1 MGMADDT
8 PPPAAEGPPPKRRWR
23 TKTRLIL
30 IGMVVSPIVLF
41 VLYTVMTLTWT
52 YSDGYRAGI
61 LQKFSKRGWICKTY
75 EGEIAQAV
83 VAGVSPLI
91 WEFTVRDDQIA
102 QQLDSLLGRRV
113 SLHYR
118 QHVGVP
124 TSCFGLTEYFVDS
137 VSVVHE

>member
-1 MGMADDT
+1 MADQT
-8 PPPAAEGPPPKRRWR
+8 APPAPEGAKPKRHWR
-23 TKTRLIL
+23 TRTKLIL
-30 IGMVVSPIVLF
+30 FGMLLSPVLIFALYAF
-41 VLYTVMTLTWT
+41 VTLSVT

-91 WEFTVRDDQIA
+91 WEFTVRDDGVA
-102 QQLDSLLGRRV
+102 QQLDSLLGHRV

-124 TSCFGLTEYFVDS
+124 TTCFGLTEYFVDS
-137 VSVVHE
+137 VSVVHD

>member
-1 MGMADDT
+1 MVDDT
-8 PPPAAEGPPPKRRWR
+8 APPAPEGAPPKRHWR
-23 TKTRLIL
+23 TRTKLIL
-30 IGMVVSPIVLF
+30 FGMLLSPVLIF
-41 VLYTVMTLTWT
+41 ALYTILTLSWT

-61 LQKFSKRGWICKTY
+61 LQKFSHRGWICKTY

-91 WEFTVRDDQIA
+91 WNFTVRDDKVA

-118 QHVGVP
+118 EHRGVP
-124 TSCFGLTEYFVDS
+124 TTCFGHTGYFVDS

>member
-1 MGMADDT
+1 MADDT
-8 PPPAAEGPPPKRRWR
+8 PPPAAAGLPKRHWR
-23 TKTRLIL
+23 TKTKLIL
-30 IGMVVSPIVLF
+30 VGMLVSPILLF
-41 VLYTVMTLTWT
+41 ALYTVMTLSWT

-61 LQKFSKRGWICKTY
+61 LQKFSHRGWICKTY

-91 WEFTVRDDQIA
+91 WNFTVRDDRVA

-113 SLHYR
+113 SLHYKEHR
-118 QHVGVP
+118 GVP
-124 TSCFGLTEYFVDS
+124 TTCFGHTGYFVDS

>member
-1 MGMADDT
+1 MDDT
-8 PPPAAEGPPPKRRWR
+8 TPPAAAAAPPKRHWR
-23 TKTRLIL
+23 TKTKLIVF
-30 IGMVVSPIVLF
+30 GMLVSPILLF
-41 VLYTVMTLTWT
+41 ALYTVMTLSWT

-61 LQKFSKRGWICKTY
+61 LQKFSHRGWICKTY

-91 WEFTVRDDQIA
+91 WNFTVRDARVA

-113 SLHYR
+113 SLHYKEHR
-118 QHVGVP
+118 GVP
-124 TSCFGLTEYFVDS
+124 TTCFGHTGYFVDS

>member
-1 MGMADDT
+1 MTDAT
-8 PPPAAEGPPPKRRWR
+8 PPAAPEAAPAKRHWR
-23 TKTRLIL
+23 KKTKLIL
-30 IGMVVSPIVLF
+30 FGMVLSPVLLF
-41 VLYTVMTLTWT
+41 ALYTFMTLSWT

-61 LQKFSKRGWICKTY
+61 LQKFSRRGWLCKTY

-91 WEFTVRDDQIA
+91 WEFTVRDDSVA

-124 TSCFGLTEYFVDS
+124 TTCFGLTEYFVDS
-137 VSVVHE
+137 VSLVQE

>member
-1 MGMADDT
+1 MADT
-8 PPPAAEGPPPKRRWR
+8 TPPAAAAAPPKRHWR
-23 TKTRLIL
+23 TKTKLIVF
-30 IGMVVSPIVLF
+30 GMLVSPILLF
-41 VLYTVMTLTWT
+41 ALYTVMTLSWT

-61 LQKFSKRGWICKTY
+61 LQKFSHRGWICKTY

-91 WEFTVRDDQIA
+91 WNFTVRDARVA

-113 SLHYR
+113 SLHYKEHR
-118 QHVGVP
+118 GVP
-124 TSCFGLTEYFVDS
+124 TTCFGHTGYFVDS

>member
-1 MGMADDT
+1 MADDSAPST
-8 PPPAAEGPPPKRRWR
+8 PEGAPPKRHWR
-23 TKTRLIL
+23 TRTKLIL
-30 IGMVVSPIVLF
+30 FGMLLSPVLLF
-41 VLYTVMTLTWT
+41 ALYTMMTLSWT

-61 LQKFSKRGWICKTY
+61 LQKFSRRGWICKTY

-91 WEFTVRDDQIA
+91 WNFTVRNDQVA

-118 QHVGVP
+118 EHRGVP
-124 TSCFGLTEYFVDS
+124 TSCFGHTGYFVDS

>member
-1 MGMADDT
+1 MADT
-8 PPPAAEGPPPKRRWR
+8 TPPAAAAAPPKRHWR
-23 TKTRLIL
+23 TKTKLIL
-30 IGMVVSPIVLF
+30 FGMLASPILLF
-41 VLYTVMTLTWT
+41 ALYTVMTLSWT

-61 LQKFSKRGWICKTY
+61 LQKFSHRGWICKTY

-91 WEFTVRDDQIA
+91 WNFTVRDARVA

-113 SLHYR
+113 SLHYKEHR
-118 QHVGVP
+118 GVP
-124 TSCFGLTEYFVDS
+124 TTCFGHTGYFVDS

>member
-1 MGMADDT
+1 MADDT
-8 PPPAAEGPPPKRRWR
+8 PPPPAAGPPKRHWR
-23 TKTRLIL
+23 TKTKLIL
-30 IGMVVSPIVLF
+30 VGMLVSPILLF
-41 VLYTVMTLTWT
+41 ALYTVMTLSWT

-61 LQKFSKRGWICKTY
+61 LQKFSHRGWICKTY

-91 WEFTVRDDQIA
+91 WNFTVRDARVA

-113 SLHYR
+113 SLHYKEHR
-118 QHVGVP
+118 GVP
-124 TSCFGLTEYFVDS
+124 TTCFGHTGYFVDS